1 MGQRLLRRK
10 KLNLGG
16 NKMHHE
22 QVMIVAFAVVVLAL
36 VLGFTAMIT

>member
-1 MGQRLLRRK
+1 
-10 KLNLGG
+10 
-16 NKMHHE
+16 MHHE